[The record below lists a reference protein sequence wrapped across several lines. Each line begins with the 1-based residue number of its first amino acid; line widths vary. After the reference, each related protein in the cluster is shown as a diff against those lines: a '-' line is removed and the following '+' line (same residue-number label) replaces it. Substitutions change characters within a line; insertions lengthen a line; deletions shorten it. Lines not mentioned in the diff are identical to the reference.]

1 MGINNIVISF
11 QNVNLSYNDNLVIDN
26 ISMSVNQGEIVCLF
40 GPSGCGKSTLLKA
53 ALGYLQPSVGE
64 IKIEDTNAFD
74 YDLPIAYVPQNNELF
89 KWMNLYSNVAL
100 WHKESIERSGDKI
113 SLDSD
118 IAIKIVGL
126 FDDFKKLPYELSGGM
141 ARRTVIARCLATN
154 SKFMFL
160 DEAFISVERKLRRE
174 IMFIIRKHIKD
185 NNITCLLV
193 SHDYEEATFMSDRVV
208 FLSAVPSKI
217 LKEVTVDLTAER
229 SNELFDSE
237 LFMKAT
243 LKLVG
248 G

>member
-1 MGINNIVISF
+1 MGINNVAISI
-11 QNVNLSYNDNLVIDN
+11 NNLSLQYNSNSVIDD
-26 ISMSVNQGEIVCLF
+26 ICVEIKEGEITCLF

-53 ALGYLQPSVGE
+53 ALGYLEPSGGE
-64 IKIEDTNAFD
+64 IKIGTTNASD
-74 YDLPIAYVPQNNELF
+74 YDFPIAYVPQNNELF
-89 KWMNLYSNVAL
+89 KWMNLFSNVAL
-100 WHKESIERSGDKI
+100 WHKESLEKI
-113 SLDSD
+113 DTMIALKPDL
-118 IAIKIVGL
+118 AIKIVGL
-126 FDDFKKLPYELSGGM
+126 IEDKKKMPHELSGGM
-141 ARRTVIARCLATN
+141 ARRTAIARCLATN

-174 IMFIIRKHIKD
+174 IMFTIRKHIKD

-193 SHDYEEATFMSDRVV
+193 SHDYEEATFMSDRVI

-217 LKEVTVDLTAER
+217 LKEVIVDLPSER